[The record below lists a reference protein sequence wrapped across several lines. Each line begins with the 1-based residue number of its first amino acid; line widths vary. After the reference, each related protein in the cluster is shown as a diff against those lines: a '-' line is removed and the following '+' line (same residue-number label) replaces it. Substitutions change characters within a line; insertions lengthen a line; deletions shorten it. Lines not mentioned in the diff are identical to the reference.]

1 MSLTLGCPWLRPSVV
16 GVCDHAGQ
24 ALRVSYGLEG
34 KGLGAKSFLLTVE
47 PYVVIGDMQ
56 VSHGC
61 PRAPSFEKQ
70 AVLKSTV
77 LKCIANIAAPI
88 ATRRWTFSA
97 QSAPSLPSEE
107 ILTTLVSEGEDKVGS
122 GKMASRCT
130 TTEFDTL

>member
-1 MSLTLGCPWLRPSVV
+1 VCAITLALK
-16 GVCDHAGQ
+16 
-24 ALRVSYGLEG
+24 ALRVSHGSQG

-77 LKCIANIAAPI
+77 LKCIAGPI
-88 ATRRWTFSA
+88 
-97 QSAPSLPSEE
+97 
-107 ILTTLVSEGEDKVGS
+107 GS
-122 GKMASRCT
+122 IKGSVA
-130 TTEFDTL
+130 D